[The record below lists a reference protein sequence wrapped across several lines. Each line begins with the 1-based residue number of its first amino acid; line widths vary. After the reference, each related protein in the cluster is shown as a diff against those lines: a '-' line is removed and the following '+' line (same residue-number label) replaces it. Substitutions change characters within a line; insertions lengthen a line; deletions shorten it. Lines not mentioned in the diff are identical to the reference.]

1 MTDRLPP
8 KSEPRGC
15 FRPPEPPP
23 ELKSKMYIYEKDSE
37 GRRVAK
43 EVERFI
49 GKKSDELR
57 QKEADDFLKYLV
69 KWSESADVDS
79 LLSMRDSLAGLWTVQ
94 TQDNREDYAKLHEEW
109 DGFFGEKPEPEDQ
122 NGKA

>member
-15 FRPPEPPP
+15 FRPPEPPRK
-23 ELKSKMYIYEKDSE
+23 LKSKMYIYEKDSE

-69 KWSESADVDS
+69 KWSESADVGQPPKY
-79 LLSMRDSLAGLWTVQ
+79 AGLAS
-94 TQDNREDYAKLHEEW
+94 RAM
-109 DGFFGEKPEPEDQ
+109 DGSNPRQPRGLRKTP
-122 NGKA
+122 